1 MGKNPGLPVPNS
13 TCGLCGRKA
22 TFTTNFFKCEQSSV
36 TVKIEVAVLGS
47 LSLIVLM
54 VSVDVK
60 RHLKK
65 TSANF
70 ASAFLSFS
78 STSSVQFSSTW
89 GGFSGSG
96 KACIIGTQSQSGKN
110 VPNISWNLINYMY
123 KVLIIT
129 VLNETVMAGN
139 TSFLMSLVHT
149 GLRATKY

>member
-1 MGKNPGLPVPNS
+1 MRTRAQELLLHYTVGIPVVVGNIRQLLCESRGSRP
-13 TCGLCGRKA
+13 CG
-22 TFTTNFFKCEQSSV
+22 SP
-36 TVKIEVAVLGS
+36 
-47 LSLIVLM
+47 SLIVLM